1 MSEPSQGADE
11 RLEKLRDQLNHFH
24 QWPSTF
30 TFKFIL
36 PACETREK
44 ELRQIFEGAQKIQ
57 VRASKN
63 GNYYSFTIAE
73 HLQGP
78 DDVFDR
84 YTRAGQIKDILSM

>member
-1 MSEPSQGADE
+1 MSEPSTGSDE

-36 PACETREK
+36 PACEVREQ
-44 ELRQIFEGAQKIQ
+44 ELRDIFKAAQRIQ

-73 HLQGP
+73 HLEGP